1 MFITDKFAM
10 VHIPKTAGRWVIN
23 TLGKFFEYR
32 ETFHTKE
39 EIDVPTF
46 TVVRNPW
53 DWHVSH
59 YEFSLK
65 IHSYDQSVY
74 KHFETFNLINFKYP
88 NNIEFDEYLN
98 FYNLLD
104 QQTKNDFWNTH
115 NRRRTDD
122 SIHKTLGYLV
132 LNWLNNNKS
141 FYETQID
148 YYTNGCDYIARFE
161 NLREDVKTFLSM
173 HNLLTD
179 EISHALDTTPPVW
192 VTNENDE
199 TDYRE
204 YYNEETKLIVQ
215 NGNKN
220 MIEKFGYTFEG
231 VK

>member
-10 VHIPKTAGRWVIN
+10 VHIPKTAGMWVIGV
-23 TLGKFFEYR
+23 LGNFFEHKK
-32 ETFHTKE
+32 TFHTKE
-39 EIDVPTF
+39 KVDVPTF
-46 TVVRNPW
+46 TCVRNPW

-65 IHSYDQSVY
+65 IHNSVEGY
-74 KHFETFNLINFKYP
+74 YNQTETFNLMDFTHP
-88 NNIEFDEYLN
+88 NDIEFDDYLN
-98 FYNLLD
+98 FYNRLD
-104 QQTKNDFWNTH
+104 PQEKNDLWYTH
-115 NRRRTDD
+115 KYRRQYDTK
-122 SIHKTLGYLV
+122 HHVLGTLV
-132 LNWLNNNKS
+132 NDWLINNKS

-148 YYTNGCDYIARFE
+148 YYTNDCDYIARFE
-161 NLREDVKTFLSM
+161 NVVEDVKTFLSM

-179 EISHALDTTPPVW
+179 EISHALDTTPPIW
-192 VTNENDE
+192 VTNENGK

-204 YYNEETKLIVQ
+204 YYNDETKLIVQ

>member
-10 VHIPKTAGRWVIN
+10 VHIPKTAGTWVCEV
-23 TLGKFFEYR
+23 LGIFFDYKL
-32 ETFHTKE
+32 TFHTKE
-39 EIDVPTF
+39 KVNVPTF
-46 TVVRNPW
+46 VVVRNPW

-59 YEFSLK
+59 YEYSLK
-65 IHSYDQSVY
+65 MNNSTKEYY
-74 KHFETFNLINFKYP
+74 NRFETFNLMDFT
-88 NNIEFDEYLN
+88 NNIEFNDYLK
-98 FYNLLD
+98 FYNCLD
-104 QQTKNDFWNTH
+104 QQSKKDFWNTDKH
-115 NRRRTDD
+115 RRQYDTN
-122 SIHKTLGYLV
+122 HKTLGYSV

-161 NLREDVKTFLSM
+161 NVVEDVKTFLSM

-179 EISHALDTTPPVW
+179 EISHALDTTPPIW
-192 VTNENDE
+192 VTNENGK

-204 YYNEETKLIVQ
+204 YYNDETKLIVQ